1 MMGRKILPMR
11 FIEND
16 RNRTITSK
24 KRIGGILK
32 KMKEIAILTGC
43 HVTMTFY
50 NFDKT
55 KKIDI
60 NSEDLDYDNI
70 RFITQELH
78 TINKIVDIKNNKIS
92 NDVKSKLEYSFNKEI
107 SAPLTPELK
116 LPPSLP
122 ASIYLKPEH
131 FNEIENIIY
140 GDINQT
146 VHSYNMSIQKQL

>member
-11 FIEND
+11 FIEN
-16 RNRTITSK
+16 NRHRTVTSK

-43 HVTMTFY
+43 HASITFY

-70 RFITQELH
+70 RFITQKLYA
-78 TINKIVDIKNNKIS
+78 INKIVDIKNNEIS
-92 NDVKSKLEYSFNKEI
+92 NDVKSKLEYSFNEEI
-107 SAPLTPELK
+107 SVPLTPESEM
-116 LPPSLP
+116 PPSSP
-122 ASIYLKPEH
+122 ASIYLKPEY

-140 GDINQT
+140 EDMEQFSTIF
-146 VHSYNMSIQKQL
+146 